1 MMVIVI
7 GRGRAKNGGGEANS
21 GKIIKDGGWVRV
33 VVVVDVVIIVVEV
46 TAVVNWVDID
56 FLVVINAGRGRIK
69 SGGGDGIKCR
79 NISKVEVE
87 SG

>member
-1 MMVIVI
+1 M
-7 GRGRAKNGGGEANS
+7 
-21 GKIIKDGGWVRV
+21 RV
-33 VVVVDVVIIVVEV
+33 VVVVDVVIIAVEV
-46 TAVVNWVDID
+46 TVVVNWVDIE

>member
-1 MMVIVI
+1 M
-7 GRGRAKNGGGEANS
+7 
-21 GKIIKDGGWVRV
+21 
-33 VVVVDVVIIVVEV
+33 
-46 TAVVNWVDID
+46 DIE